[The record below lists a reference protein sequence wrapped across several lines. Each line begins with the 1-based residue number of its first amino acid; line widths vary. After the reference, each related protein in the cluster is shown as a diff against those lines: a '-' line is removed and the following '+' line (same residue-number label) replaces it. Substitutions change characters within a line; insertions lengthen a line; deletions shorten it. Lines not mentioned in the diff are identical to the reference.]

1 MNKEDFYKELG
12 NIDPEYIEEAEL
24 SAQTSKKVFKIS
36 AKKWIAAAAAFIIM
50 AGAASTSEAVQ
61 AAIKKMFTFIKTA
74 IIKLDHTGRNA
85 KIFKMSP
92 SECFNANKLGQ

>member
-24 SAQTSKKVFKIS
+24 SAQTSKKVFKMS

-61 AAIKKMFTFIKTA
+61 AAIKKMFTFILGIGIEESTES
-74 IIKLDHTGRNA
+74 T
-85 KIFKMSP
+85 SP
-92 SECFNANKLGQ
+92 SNPEIL